1 MHQSDDTSNEL
12 SGELTTILESLEQ
25 FSDQDLES
33 VRDRAD
39 FILERRKK
47 IAYERT
53 IAELKKKM
61 GI

>member
-1 MHQSDDTSNEL
+1 MRQSDDTSNEL
-12 SGELTTILESLEQ
+12 SGELKTILESLEN
-25 FSDQDLES
+25 FSDKDLES
-33 VRDRAD
+33 VRDQAD
-39 FILERRKK
+39 SILERRKK